1 MELCAFLGDEVHI
14 EQHVEVLMHDFAACV
29 LMELQQGMLEMSLT
43 SMSLSTPIDE
53 PSFSG
58 HLGITDDTSKRLGS
72 EDVCYFVYSIVVLL
86 SICLI
91 SKLLIHHH
99 IFNYNGIIHEHI
111 TAGSQTAPPP
121 YKA

>member
-1 MELCAFLGDEVHI
+1 MVPCGLLGDDVQI

-72 EDVCYFVYSIVVLL
+72 EDVCLCLQLL
-86 SICLI
+86 SFHLHVDEPWMQSAAI
-91 SKLLIHHH
+91 SSTHSTPMESL
-99 IFNYNGIIHEHI
+99 
-111 TAGSQTAPPP
+111 T
-121 YKA
+121 